1 MCWQLFPYI
10 LWNYK
15 KFKIKNQNAYQ
26 FWTFDGWWAID
37 GYNVNRGIDRLI
49 YIPNLGIVGGSY
61 DFYFELKPRA
71 MYDNVIPLPVDEEK
85 LWDNIINEKIMIA
98 EELK

>member
-1 MCWQLFPYI
+1 
-10 LWNYK
+10 
-15 KFKIKNQNAYQ
+15 
-26 FWTFDGWWAID
+26 
-37 GYNVNRGIDRLI
+37 
-49 YIPNLGIVGGSY
+49 
-61 DFYFELKPRA
+61 